1 MRARHSLIV
10 LSLAILA
17 AAGVARAVAHDAT
30 PAAAP
35 LTVTLVEHADHVV
48 TVDLGE
54 TGSSPG
60 DLITW
65 GPDPLY
71 DAANAIETGATTQGV
86 CVVFAADG
94 ACMADET
101 IVFADGG
108 TLEIHGVQAGGSR
121 ASSRTIVGGSGKYR
135 GVTGT
140 VRVVPAGDLSVFTKD
155 LELSFP

>member
-1 MRARHSLIV
+1 MRARHPLSV

-30 PAAAP
+30 PATAP
-35 LTVTLVEHADHVV
+35 VTVVEHADHVA

-54 TGSSPG
+54 AGPSPG

-71 DAANAIETGATTQGV
+71 DAADAIDTGATTQGV
-86 CVVFAADG
+86 CVVFGTDG

-101 IVFADGG
+101 IVFGDGS

-121 ASSRTIVGGSGKYR
+121 ASSRTIVGGSERYR

-140 VRVVPAGDLSVFTKD
+140 VRVVPAADLSVFTKD
-155 LELSFP
+155 LELSYP